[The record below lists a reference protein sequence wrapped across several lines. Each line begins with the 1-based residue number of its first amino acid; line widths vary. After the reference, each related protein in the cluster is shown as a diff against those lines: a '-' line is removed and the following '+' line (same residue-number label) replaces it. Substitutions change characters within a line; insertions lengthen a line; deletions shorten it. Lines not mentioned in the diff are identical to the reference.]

1 MLTIIMTMD
10 MTAARILI
18 LPDINDSSPFV
29 LRLKAMLTWTRLCAL
44 RVTPRTILH
53 APARWAKMTWLWST
67 MLARSVTII
76 VLKCSSLSTSR
87 DGEGH
92 SQLEGARV
100 GGTACGGRERNAEHR
115 ERQPERPHYHARRE
129 AGRCH
134 QVGF

>member
-10 MTAARILI
+10 MTAALILI
-18 LPDINDSSPFV
+18 LPDIHNSSPLV
-29 LRLKAMLTWTRLCAL
+29 LRLRAMLTWMRSCAL
-44 RVTPRTILH
+44 RVTPRTILR

-87 DGEGH
+87 EGEGH